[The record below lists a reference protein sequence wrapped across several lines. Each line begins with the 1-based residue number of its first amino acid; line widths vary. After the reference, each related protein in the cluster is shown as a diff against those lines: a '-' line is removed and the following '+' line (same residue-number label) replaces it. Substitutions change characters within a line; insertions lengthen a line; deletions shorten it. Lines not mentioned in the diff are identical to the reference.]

1 MPSPVRTMQI
11 RLHKSFSLR
20 PALMSASL
28 VLLLSHAA
36 LFAFGKNKVRYEQL
50 EWEYL
55 AGPYFHIYT
64 HNDQGRLPGYS
75 ADIVRTAYADLKRR
89 FGFSHRKPVPVIIYG
104 NAALFSQTNV
114 VTDVI
119 PEGVG
124 GFTELFKNRVVVP
137 WTGSYADLRHVIH
150 HELVHAFEFGILYE
164 RFGGSFLKNAGL
176 QMPLWFAEGLAEYLS
191 SGWDRGADMFMLD
204 RMVNASVALPGPEL
218 NGYMAYKGG
227 QSFFHYLAS
236 THGDSLFNTF
246 LRAFRDTRT
255 VDGAFEKA
263 YGKSIE
269 ELGKEWKKQLKR
281 IYWPEIAI
289 RTDPAART
297 HSLTQK
303 KFKRATYNLRPRI
316 SPDGTKVAFFSD
328 LRDFT
333 RIYVTDVKGK
343 EVLATIR
350 QHGNGGFFESFH
362 PFRSGVCWSP
372 DGTRLAFVTNRAGRD
387 EIRIIELEDQSVVA
401 TLRFPSLR
409 SLSSPAWSPD
419 GSRLAFTATS
429 LHESDIYLYAFGDSS
444 LQRITDDI
452 ACESDPHFSPDG
464 RLLVYGVEE
473 YDMTDTAATQPANS
487 DLALIELATGRTRRL
502 CRTPWNE
509 REPCFAATDST
520 LVYVSDRNGI
530 ANIYHAHLDSLDTPR
545 PLTDFVGSCSSP
557 DWCRETDT
565 LVFTLFQ
572 KGSWNIHRIDDP
584 LGDTAIPARLQPTRW
599 VQHLEDSTVAFY
611 EPPPEMPASADS
623 ADADRDTTHRESAGN
638 ATSGPDS
645 TTADSVST
653 AIPSTE
659 AKADHGPDTVRPL
672 SESATTDSSIT
683 DSTHAPATVT
693 QPDSSAADVA
703 DTVRPAEAPVAAD
716 SSAAGSAQETAAAN
730 DSSAGDKPDT
740 LRGPFPYRLRFSP
753 DLISVG
759 LGVSSLY
766 GYAGQWHVVM
776 SDLMG
781 DHRVAFAGDLQ
792 GRLDEY
798 VHLFGSYLNSK
809 YRLAFGIGAFYG
821 RHYTLLGSLY
831 HDTNAGGMLLLR
843 YPFSQRARLQ
853 FDCYYSHVEREAMRS
868 SGVSS
873 TYNVLLPTLSYV
885 YDRVVWGL
893 TGPVNGSRAYA
904 SATVVPP
911 LESFDAAFGSVEIDV
926 RRYFHFARK
935 FVLATRLSCGAAMPF
950 DDDKR
955 TRRYLL
961 GGTSFWFNYEI
972 DNDGYN
978 ENIEDVFYADMVVP
992 FRGWYYYDISGER
1005 YAVANIEFR
1014 FPFIK
1019 EISTVW
1025 PLPLRLRYV
1034 NGAVFVDIGNAWDP
1048 HEQFENVPLPRDIY
1062 GGVGFGLRANLGIF
1076 VLRYDRAWR
1085 TDWTTFIGR
1094 PVNYWS
1100 LGADF

>member
-1 MPSPVRTMQI
+1 MPRGTATTRAPV
-11 RLHKSFSLR
+11 
-20 PALMSASL
+20 L
-28 VLLLSHAA
+28 VLLVYAA
-36 LFAFGKNKVRYEQL
+36 VFAFGKNKVRYEQL
-50 EWEYL
+50 EWRYL
-55 AGPYFHIYT
+55 AGPHYHIYA
-64 HNDQGRLPGYS
+64 HDNQGELPSLS
-75 ADIVRTAYADLKRR
+75 AHIVRDAYGELQRR
-89 FGFSHRKPVPVIIYG
+89 FGFSHRKPVPVIVYG
-104 NAALFSQTNV
+104 SGALFSQTNV

-137 WTGSYADLRHVIH
+137 WTGSYAELRHVLH
-150 HELVHAFEFGILYE
+150 HELVHAFEFGVLYE

-191 SGWDRGADMFMLD
+191 SGWDRSADMFMLD
-204 RMVNASVALPGPEL
+204 RMVNGDVALPGPEL

-227 QSFFHYLAS
+227 QSFFHFLAS
-236 THGDSLFNTF
+236 TGGDSLFNVF
-246 LRAFRDTRT
+246 LRAFRDLRT
-255 VDGAFEKA
+255 VDEAFEKA
-263 YGKSIE
+263 YGRSVE
-269 ELGKEWKKQLKR
+269 SLGKEWKKQLKR
-281 IYWPEIAI
+281 LYWPEIAV
-289 RTDPAART
+289 RTDPDVTTR
-297 HSLTQK
+297 SLTKK
-303 KFKRATYNLRPRI
+303 KFKRATYNLKPRI

-343 EVLATIR
+343 KTIATLTQR
-350 QHGNGGFFESFH
+350 GGGGFFESFH

-387 EIRIIELEDQSVVA
+387 EIRIVELDGKSVAA

-419 GSRLAFTATS
+419 GDHLAFTATAA
-429 LHESDIYLYAFGDSS
+429 HESDLYLYTFGDSS
-444 LQRITDDI
+444 LERITHDI
-452 ACESDPHFSPDG
+452 AFESEPHFSPDG
-464 RLLVYGVEE
+464 RLLVYGIED
-473 YDMTDTAATQPANS
+473 YPATDSLPQWQTNT
-487 DLALIELATGRTRRL
+487 DLAVIELATGTTRRL
-502 CRTPWNE
+502 CSTPWNE
-509 REPCFAATDST
+509 REPCFASSDST

-530 ANIYHAHLDSLDTPR
+530 ANLYHAHMDSLDTPR

-557 DWCRETDT
+557 DWCRETGT

-572 KGSWNIHRIDDP
+572 KGSWDIHRIDSA
-584 LGDTAIPARLQPTRW
+584 LSDTTIPSQLKSTRW
-599 VQHLEDSTVAFY
+599 VQHLEDSTQLFY
-611 EPPPEMPASADS
+611 TPLREEDPDTADS
-623 ADADRDTTHRESAGN
+623 AAASDTTGA
-638 ATSGPDS
+638 D
-645 TTADSVST
+645 TART
-653 AIPSTE
+653 A
-659 AKADHGPDTVRPL
+659 AA
-672 SESATTDSSIT
+672 A
-683 DSTHAPATVT
+683 
-693 QPDSSAADVA
+693 PDSSADSTTVAAADTDTATIDTA
-703 DTVRPAEAPVAAD
+703 DTVETIGETATADTVAQDTTAGD
-716 SSAAGSAQETAAAN
+716 SSDTDE
-730 DSSAGDKPDT
+730 PDT
-740 LRGPFPYRLRFSP
+740 LRGPLPYRLRFSP

-766 GYAGQWHVVM
+766 GYAGQFYVVM

-781 DHRVAFAGDLQ
+781 DHRIALAGDLQ

-809 YRLAFGIGAFYG
+809 YRLAFGIGGFYG

-831 HDTNAGGMLLLR
+831 HDTNAGGILLLR

-853 FDCYYSHVEREAMRS
+853 FDCYYSHVERTATRS
-868 SGVSS
+868 SGFSRS
-873 TYNVLLPTLSYV
+873 FDVLLPTLSYV

-904 SATVVPP
+904 AATVVPP

-926 RRYFHFARK
+926 RRYFHFARR
-935 FVLATRLSCGAAMPF
+935 FVLAARLSVGGALPF
-950 DDDKR
+950 DEDKR

-961 GGTSFWFNYEI
+961 GGTSYWFNYEI
-972 DNDGYN
+972 DAEGYD
-978 ENIEDVFYADMVVP
+978 ENIDNVFYSDLVVP

-1005 YAVANIEFR
+1005 YAVANLEFR

-1019 EISTVW
+1019 EISAVW
-1025 PLPLRLRYV
+1025 PLPLRLRYI

-1048 HEQFENVPLPRDIY
+1048 QDQYPNVPLPRDIY

-1085 TDWTTFIGR
+1085 TDWRTFINR

-1100 LGADF
+1100 LGGDF